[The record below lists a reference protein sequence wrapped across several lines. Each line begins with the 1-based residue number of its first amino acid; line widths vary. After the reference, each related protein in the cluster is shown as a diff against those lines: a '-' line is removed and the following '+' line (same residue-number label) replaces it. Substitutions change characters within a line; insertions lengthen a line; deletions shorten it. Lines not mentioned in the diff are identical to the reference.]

1 MDYQNLRITEYSFA
15 KVIDYRYL
23 LGGLLT
29 TKLPRI
35 TDYSLTRITDYSLAG
50 ITDYSLARITDY
62 SSTRIADYAFGEDY
76 RLAT

>member
-1 MDYQNLRITEYSFA
+1 MDYQILRITEYSFG

-23 LGGLLT
+23 LGGSLT

-35 TDYSLTRITDYSLAG
+35 TDYSLARITDYSLTG
-50 ITDYSLARITDY
+50 ITDHSLARITDN
-62 SSTRIADYAFGEDY
+62 SSSRIADYSFGEDY